1 MLLDFQGW
9 AAIIRRMAIL
19 QELILMTRE
28 LGRVEHGLAIT
39 GEGNTSAT
47 LGDGT
52 FWVKASGAGLGNITA
67 RGFCRV
73 EARRALTLLDDPRC
87 TDANAGELLR
97 GALVRASDPRPS
109 IETML
114 HALCLADPE
123 VRFVAH
129 THPLGLLRILCSRA
143 GVAPFRRHS
152 YPFAVVTCGR
162 HIATVGYHNPGL
174 ALARAVRTELAR
186 YRRVHSRSPRLLLM
200 ANHGAVALA
209 RTAAEALD
217 ISLMAEKW
225 AQLIDGTQ
233 RWGGPSNLPAYAFKH
248 LYA

>member
-1 MLLDFQGW
+1 
-9 AAIIRRMAIL
+9 MATAL
-19 QELILMTRE
+19 QLQALIELTRE

-39 GEGNTSAT
+39 GEGNTSTA

-52 FWVKASGAGLGNITA
+52 FWVKASGTSLGGITA

-73 EARRALTLLDDPRC
+73 DAGRALALLDDEQC

-97 GALVRASDPRPS
+97 GALVRAADPRPS

-123 VRFVAH
+123 IRFVAH
-129 THPLGLLRILCSRA
+129 THPLGLLKILCSRA
-143 GVAPFRRHS
+143 GVTPFRRHF
-152 YPFAVVTCGR
+152 YPFAVVTCGQ

-174 ALARAVRTELAR
+174 ALARAVRAELAR
-186 YRRVHSRSPRLLLM
+186 YRRAHGHSPRLVLM

-209 RTAAEALD
+209 RTGPEALN
-217 ISLMAEKW
+217 ISLMVEKW
-225 AQLIDGTQ
+225 AQLLDGAH
-233 RWGGPSNLPAYAFKH
+233 RWGGPSYLPADAFKH
-248 LYA
+248 LNA

>member
-1 MLLDFQGW
+1 
-9 AAIIRRMAIL
+9 MATAHNL
-19 QELILMTRE
+19 QALIALTRE
-28 LGRVEHGLAIT
+28 LGRVEHALAIT
-39 GEGNTSAT
+39 GEGNTSMA

-52 FWVKASGAGLGNITA
+52 FFVKASGAGLGNITA
-67 RGFCRV
+67 KGFCRV
-73 EARRALTLLDDPRC
+73 EAKRALALLDDPRC

-114 HALCLADPE
+114 HALCLTDPE
-123 VRFVAH
+123 VHFVAH

-143 GVAPFRRHS
+143 GVKPFRQHF
-152 YPFAVVTCGR
+152 YPFAVVTCGQ
-162 HIATVGYHNPGL
+162 HIAAVRYHNPGL

-200 ANHGAVALA
+200 ANHGIVALA
-209 RTAAEALD
+209 RTAPQALD

-225 AQLIDGTQ
+225 AQLLDGAR
-233 RWGGPSNLPAYAFKH
+233 RWGGASPLPAHAFKH